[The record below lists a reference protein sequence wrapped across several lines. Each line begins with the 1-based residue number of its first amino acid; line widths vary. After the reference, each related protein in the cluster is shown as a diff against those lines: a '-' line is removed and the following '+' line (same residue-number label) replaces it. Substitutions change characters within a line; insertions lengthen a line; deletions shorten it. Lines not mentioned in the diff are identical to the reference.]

1 MRKPWNMEAKN
12 EVMVLLLALETS
24 WINPLVTCF
33 SPFWVSSFTHSSYHY
48 MAYYWY
54 DYLTAA
60 WLCLHLHS
68 GSACETEPSLMMR
81 LKELSTINW
90 IGKCIVVLLCCP
102 SSIGFLGVH
111 LLLII
116 GIQFL
121 LMSLSLFLLFQVW
134 AIYLSLLVWID

>member
-81 LKELSTINW
+81 LKGALDNKLNRKMHCSPFMLSVFDRFFRCSFVTHYWNSVLVDVTIV
-90 IGKCIVVLLCCP
+90 ISVVP
-102 SSIGFLGVH
+102 SLGD
-111 LLLII
+111 LP
-116 GIQFL
+116 
-121 LMSLSLFLLFQVW
+121 
-134 AIYLSLLVWID
+134 